1 MQGRSIL
8 LDCVSESALEDARAQ
23 VYACALNEQEFFM
36 ATLLY
41 EYTYDKTHGTLSRN
55 SATED
60 SGSDDEQS
68 VDPAE
73 AMLQRGSRLRQLR
86 LMEHE
91 DEAARRNLA
100 HQDEIDEQANEMND
114 GDESESIVLLID
126 QSNLFIYESF
136 LRHQRVYDDLKHVD
150 YKYIDY
156 SNGCYSLIVEQ
167 DKSLGK
173 GGFCW
178 DAAFILGEYLSSQEN
193 GNVLHD
199 LRRDAKSGERPLDI
213 VELGAGT
220 GLCGMMVA
228 KALTDVHV
236 TLTDLG
242 LLMPLLKR
250 NLSRNFAAF
259 DERTT
264 HSSTAIL
271 DYMATIKH
279 DKSSKGSVS
288 SAVLDWDQESHN
300 ASFDLVIAADVVA
313 TLYDP
318 STLARTIH
326 SLANV
331 AVISFKERLSS
342 VHREFEAQ
350 MANYYESIEIIQPT
364 GCRNLNTAVKI
375 LIAKGRK

>member
-1 MQGRSIL
+1 MTSH
-8 LDCVSESALEDARAQ
+8 VA
-23 VYACALNEQEFFM
+23 
-36 ATLLY
+36 
-41 EYTYDKTHGTLSRN
+41 
-55 SATED
+55 ED
-60 SGSDDEQS
+60 SGRDDEQS

-73 AMLQRGSRLRQLR
+73 DMLQRGSRLRQLR
-86 LMEHE
+86 LMEQE

-100 HQDEIDEQANEMND
+100 QQDEDDELGNEMND
-114 GDESESIVLLID
+114 GDESESIVFLRD
-126 QSNLFIYESF
+126 QSSLLKYESF

-156 SNGCYSLIVEQ
+156 SNDCYSLIVEQ

-178 DAAFILGEYLSSQEN
+178 DAAYILGEYLSSQQN

-199 LRRDAKSGERPLDI
+199 LRRDAKSGERRLDI

-228 KALTDVHV
+228 KALDDVRV
-236 TLTDLG
+236 TLTDLD
-242 LLMPLLKR
+242 LLMPLLNR
-250 NLSRNFAAF
+250 NLSRNFAASN
-259 DERTT
+259 EETT
-264 HSSTAIL
+264 HSSTALL
-271 DYMATIKH
+271 DYMAASKH
-279 DKSSKGSVS
+279 DKSSKGSIS
-288 SAVLDWDQESHN
+288 SATLDWDQKSHN
-300 ASFDLVIAADVVA
+300 ASYDLVIAADVVA

-318 STLARTIH
+318 SALARTIH

-350 MANYYESIEIIQPT
+350 MAYYYESIEIMQPT

-375 LIAKGRK
+375 LVAKERM